1 MALTGPS
8 TQKAHMSTQHHE
20 ALRLAKTTPSLRGGD
35 WGDRAAAELRRLHA
49 LNAGLLEALGDC
61 LDDLR
66 HLASA
71 RDSDYARPDQ
81 QTIDKARVAIAK
93 AEGREA

>member
-1 MALTGPS
+1 
-8 TQKAHMSTQHHE
+8 MSTQQPE
-20 ALRLAKTTPSLRGGD
+20 ALRLAD
-35 WGDRAAAELRRLHA
+35 WLFDNVEHMNHADAAAELRRLHA
-49 LNAGLLEALGDC
+49 LNAELLEVLGDC

-66 HLASA
+66 YLASA

-81 QTIDKARVAIAK
+81 QTIDKARAAIAK